1 MDAWCKANRRKQ
13 HRCVY
18 GNACVLAAL
27 RNVVNIAVRVF
38 STAGRC
44 VHIRWRDGV
53 AVRTGVS
60 VAAVASE

>member
-1 MDAWCKANRRKQ
+1 MKLIVAIRKQ

-27 RNVVNIAVRVF
+27 RNVNIAVRVF

-44 VHIRWRDGV
+44 VHIRGRDGV
-53 AVRTGVS
+53 VVRTGVS